1 LRHLPDIK
9 RLGGSPPK
17 DQEATQQETGLFGI
31 KESRREIATLELDL
45 EKTENE
51 LRLRTEKERRLR
63 SAIEDIIEAGQEQR
77 RRIDEARSRLVAEQE
92 HNILHDMVALR
103 KVSDEQQESN
113 EAAVA
118 LRQSDTPEELTVAE
132 LAHAKAE
139 KQPHETNNAVRH
151 LTEQSKQGI
160 TELETLLETAESES
174 SDNAKR
180 EEELSRRLERLRS
193 RIEEQRRSIE
203 RKEAEGGDAV
213 QQIRANEQTQR
224 LGDLKKFHQE
234 SQKKIARSEPHYH
247 HLPQSEWL
255 RLRETQR
262 RPKEEDRRSELQ
274 LGRAKMEERLCLRTE
289 ARELAVG
296 EVQSLQSFVEERLR
310 LERSIQNL
318 REQEQRLRAE
328 LERIRERQSR
338 FDVAEELRCF
348 EELVLIRAHAEE
360 EEAFLAELMRT
371 ADLQAG
377 EQGLSL
383 PSMITSVLRPID
395 LERTSPDLT

>member
-1 LRHLPDIK
+1 MRHLPDIK

-17 DQEATQQETGLFGI
+17 DKQATQQETALFAI
-31 KESRREIATLELDL
+31 KESRREIATLQLDL

-51 LRLRTEKERRLR
+51 LRMGTEKERRLR
-63 SAIEDIIEAGQEQR
+63 SAIEEIIEAGQEQR
-77 RRIDEARSRLVAEQE
+77 RRIDEARSRLVSEQE
-92 HNILHDMVALR
+92 HNILHDIVPFR

-113 EAAVA
+113 EAAGA
-118 LRQSDTPEELTVAE
+118 LRESDTAEELTVAE

-151 LTEQSKQGI
+151 LTEQSKQRI

-193 RIEEQRRSIE
+193 RIEAQRRSIE
-203 RKEAEGGDAV
+203 RKEAEIGDAV
-213 QQIRANEQTQR
+213 QQIRVNEQTQR
-224 LGDLKKFHQE
+224 PGDLKKFHEE
-234 SQKKIARSEPHYH
+234 SQKKIARSEPHPD
-247 HLPQSEWL
+247 HLPQSDWL
-255 RLRETQR
+255 RLSETQR

-274 LGRAKMEERLCLRTE
+274 LRRAKMEERLCLRTE

-318 REQEQRLRAE
+318 REQEQSLRAE

-360 EEAFLAELMRT
+360 EEAFLAESMRRC
-371 ADLQAG
+371 DLQAG

-383 PSMITSVLRPID
+383 PSMITSVLRPND
-395 LERTSPDLT
+395 LERASPDLT